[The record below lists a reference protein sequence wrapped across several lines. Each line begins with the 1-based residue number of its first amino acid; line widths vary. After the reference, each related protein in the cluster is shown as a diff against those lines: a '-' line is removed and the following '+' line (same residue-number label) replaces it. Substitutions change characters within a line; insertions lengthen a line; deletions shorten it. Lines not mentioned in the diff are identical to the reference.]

1 MSVKRVMPKE
11 ALDLQ
16 QQGWVYVDVRSVPE
30 FEAGHPTGSYNI
42 PLMHFL
48 PGRGMSPNPDFQ
60 AVFARHFAKDAKVVV
75 GCKTAGRSLRA
86 AELLSAAGW
95 TSVVDMRGGFEG
107 ERDMTGAAVVVG
119 WREAGLPAET
129 TSVPERTW
137 EGLKK

>member
-16 QQGWVYVDVRSVPE
+16 AQGWTYVDVRSVPE
-30 FEAGHPTGSYNI
+30 FEAGHPTGAYNI

-48 PGRGMSPNPDFQ
+48 PGRGMSPNPDFE
-60 AVFARHFAKDAKVVV
+60 AAFARHFAKDAKVVV

-86 AELLSAAGW
+86 AELLAGKGW
-95 TSVVDMRGGFEG
+95 TNVVDMRGGFEG
-107 ERDMTGAAVVVG
+107 ERDMSGAAVVVG

-129 TSVPERTW
+129 TSAPERTW

>member
-1 MSVKRVMPKE
+1 MPKE

-30 FEAGHPTGSYNI
+30 FEAGHPAGAFNI

-48 PGRGMSPNPDFQ
+48 PGRGMSPNSEFQ
-60 AVFARHFAKDAKVVV
+60 AVFAKHFAKDAKVVV

-86 AELLSAAGW
+86 AEMLAAAGW

-107 ERDMTGAAVVVG
+107 ERDMSGSAVVAG
-119 WREAGLPAET
+119 WKDSGLPVEQTA
-129 TSVPERTW
+129 PADRTW

>member
-11 ALDLQ
+11 ALELQ

-42 PLMHFL
+42 PLMHLL
-48 PGRGMSPNPDFQ
+48 PGNRMSPNPDFQ
-60 AVFARHFAKDAKVVV
+60 TVFGKHFGKDAKVVV

-86 AELLSAAGW
+86 AELLAAAGW
-95 TSVVDMRGGFEG
+95 QSVVDMRGGFEG
-107 ERDMTGAAVVVG
+107 ERDMSGAAVVVG
-119 WREAGLPAET
+119 WKEAGLPTET
-129 TSVPERTW
+129 ASAPERTW